1 MRALKHL
8 VVLDLGGNQIADLPA
23 ALARLGTLRGLRSL
37 NLGGNACA
45 GEPRYRLRAVAAL
58 PATLEVLDFR
68 RVTAAERREARS
80 LVDSGGGGGG
90 GAASAAAEPV
100 VFGRRA
106 RQADVGP
113 EAAWRARAP
122 ALTAAETRLKQAAAA
137 ARAARLEAA
146 ARADAAALASA
157 ADAAFWGRRGDRL
170 PPPADVAAALAAARA
185 PDGPLGALWASVPG
199 GAGAESATIAATTT
213 TTVAATTTSSSNT
226 TGSSSPQSGPRPA
239 ARYAPRDV
247 FVLGVHSRSGGGG
260 CAGSSCSV
268 GGGRRGCSAGS
279 GGSASTKGRSIHGV
293 ASSTRAAERR
303 LAAAEAAAAAA
314 ASGPRCTAAAEA
326 AASSGGGGVTI
337 AHRTFGATW
346 AVTRVPLRL

>member
-1 MRALKHL
+1 MRPLKHL
-8 VVLDLGGNQIADLPA
+8 TLLDLGGNQIADLPA
-23 ALARLGTLRGLRSL
+23 ALACLGTLRGLRSL
-37 NLGGNACA
+37 NLSGNACA
-45 GEPRYRLRAVAAL
+45 GEPRYRARAVAAL

-199 GAGAESATIAATTT
+199 GAGGESATVITATTT
-213 TTVAATTTSSSNT
+213 TTVAATTTSNSNT

-247 FVLGVHSRSGGGG
+247 FVLGVHSRRGGGT
-260 CAGSSCSV
+260 GSSCSG